1 MEEKICIFLT
11 LAAIF
16 LLSIPAILS
25 YNLWSDVKVFGK
37 TFFDL
42 YDYLSG
48 NVMLTWAGVV
58 LCGYIVFKWGF
69 DAYMRES
76 NMGAKRLRVQ
86 PWWKPVVVI
95 IVPLLVLAVAVGSL
109 LNV

>member
-16 LLSIPAILS
+16 LLNIPAILS

-86 PWWKPVVVI
+86 PW
-95 IVPLLVLAVAVGSL
+95 
-109 LNV
+109 

>member
-1 MEEKICIFLT
+1 
-11 LAAIF
+11 
-16 LLSIPAILS
+16 
-25 YNLWSDVKVFGK
+25 
-37 TFFDL
+37 
-42 YDYLSG
+42 
-48 NVMLTWAGVV
+48 MLTWAGVV

-69 DAYMRES
+69 DAYMREA

-95 IVPLLVLAVAVGSL
+95 LVPLLVLAVAVGSL